1 MLDSTGRRKYDYE
14 FMDYLAT
21 IVKALPQY
29 GLTCIIDAHQD
40 VFSRLTGG
48 SGAPGWILP
57 VVGLSLAT
65 IHATHAAHLH
75 PLALLS
81 TDPLPSVW
89 PSKH

>member
-1 MLDSTGRRKYDYE
+1 
-14 FMDYLAT
+14 MDYLAT
-21 IVKALPQY
+21 IVRALPQY
-29 GLTCIIDAHQD
+29 GLSCIIDAHQD

-65 IHATHAAHLH
+65 IHTTHAAHLH
-75 PLALLS
+75 PLALLA

-89 PSKH
+89 PSERNISFF